1 MNNPII
7 EKLRSNIQDER
18 TAEYFSEVLSCYY
31 SGNLRSAIVMLYA
44 TVICDLIYK
53 LKELRDVYNDN
64 GAKQILEELER
75 QQQSNPKSTDW
86 EKDIPEK
93 CKNENKILTIA
104 DYSNFCSLQQLR
116 HLCAHP
122 VLGEEQELY
131 RPNSDIVM
139 GHIRNMLEGV
149 FVKPAFQNKMLFDM
163 FIKDVASIRNVLV
176 RNEEIKRYVESKY
189 LNKFDNIEL
198 EYSLFKGLWK
208 FVFKLSNEDCDTNR
222 KINLQVIRILVERH
236 KDILLKKFE
245 KDKDYFSTNIDEGN
259 IDLLRRFIKFA
270 NIHPGFFNNLTDAKK
285 IQIEGIIN
293 QDTTHDLKA
302 LSIFTSNDVVRHIFA
317 ATFSMHKTAVYL
329 TNYLSKMVDKGTALD
344 YCVKLFAKS
353 SSFDMADW
361 RFEDLI
367 SPNLQD
373 FSIEQLTAIV
383 KAVNE
388 NDQLFCRMRAKSSND
403 YIRNRIAA
411 LDKDFDY
418 SPYPNFRY

>member
-1 MNNPII
+1 
-7 EKLRSNIQDER
+7 
-18 TAEYFSEVLSCYY
+18 
-31 SGNLRSAIVMLYA
+31 MLYA

-53 LKELRDVYNDN
+53 LKELRDIYSDK
-64 GAKQILEELER
+64 GARQILEELER
-75 QQQSNPKSTDW
+75 QQQSNPQSTDW

-93 CKNENKILTIA
+93 CKNGGKILTLA

-122 VLGEEQELY
+122 VLGEEQKLY

-149 FVKPAFQNKMLFDM
+149 FVKPAFQARMLFDM
-163 FIKDVASIRNVLV
+163 FIKDVASIRNILV
-176 RNEEIKRYVESKY
+176 RNEEIKRYIESKY
-189 LNKFDNIEL
+189 LNKFDNVEL

-208 FVFKLSNEDCDTNR
+208 FVFKLSNEDCDANR

-245 KDKDYFSTNIDEGN
+245 KDKEYFSTNIDESN

-270 NIHPGFFNNLTDAKK
+270 NIHPEFFDNLTDAKK

-293 QDTTHDLKA
+293 QDTKHDLKA
-302 LSIFTSNDVVRHIFA
+302 LSIFKSDNAVRHIFN

-329 TNYLSKMVDKGTALD
+329 ASYLSQMAGRETACD

-367 SPNLQD
+367 FPNLQD
-373 FSIEQLTAIV
+373 FSIGQLTAIV

-388 NDQLFCRMRAKSSND
+388 NGQLFGRMQARSSNG
-403 YIRNRIAA
+403 YIRNRIAV

-418 SPYPNFRY
+418 SPYPNFR